1 LRTALLVVIGLLAF
15 ASPAFAD
22 TTYTDSAGEDAAAA
36 DITSV
41 VVSND
46 PAAHTVTFKVQ
57 VANMP
62 ALEDNAVIG
71 IVFDSDHNPAT
82 GDPDGFDSDF
92 ILGKPGFA
100 FERWDGTQYT
110 QVTGL
115 GIQVTYTNGL
125 MTAVFHESDLAAT
138 LTTFDFFV
146 LSLRG
151 PDPNNPVV
159 DSAPDGPPIYQYT
172 LATAPAVPATPT
184 VKGSTVAFKIA
195 PKAGKKAV
203 VGPLSVTLTDG
214 TSVTAT
220 SEHCSATL
228 GGTHLTGTGSGGC
241 TFTLPKKAKG
251 KRLVVKVTGRYGAST
266 LSRSLSSIVT

>member
-1 LRTALLVVIGLLAF
+1 LLVAIGLLVF

-22 TTYTDSAGEDAAAA
+22 TSYADPSGENAAAA
-36 DITSV
+36 DITSI

-62 ALEDNAVIG
+62 AFEENAFLALA
-71 IVFDSDHNPAT
+71 FDSDHNAAT
-82 GDPDGFDSDF
+82 GDSDGFDSQF
-92 ILGKPGFA
+92 LVGSPGYL

-115 GIQVTYTNGL
+115 GIVVNYQNGL
-125 MTAVFHESDLAAT
+125 LTAVFHESDLAAT
-138 LTTFDFFV
+138 LTTFDFIV
-146 LSLRG
+146 LSVRG

-159 DSAPDGPPIYQYT
+159 DIAPDGPPAYQYT
-172 LATAPAVPATPT
+172 LAAAPAAPPAATPT
-184 VKGSTVAFKIA
+184 VQGSTVAFKVA

-203 VGPLSVTLTDG
+203 VGPLAVKLTDG

-220 SEHCSATL
+220 SEHCSGTL
-228 GGTHLTGTGSGGC
+228 GGKHLTGTGTGGC
-241 TFTLPKKAKG
+241 TFTLPKTSKG
-251 KRLVVKVTGRYGAST
+251 KRLVVKVTGRYGGST
-266 LSRSLSSIVT
+266 LSRNLSSLVR